1 VRDFEPK
8 IVVFRCSFCSPPG
21 AERAL
26 ASKLKSN
33 FRPRM
38 VKTTCTGRIE
48 PSFILR
54 AFAKG
59 ADGVMVAG
67 CPPGD
72 CHYVSGNYKAGR
84 NVRLLQNVLSQF
96 GIEPERLRAEWTSE
110 ALEFLLSLNEF
121 VDEVTK
127 LGPLKPVRKHGGKK
141 VITASTR

>member
-1 VRDFEPK
+1 MEDFEPK
-8 IVVFRCSFCSPPG
+8 IVVFRCNFCSPAG

-26 ASKLKSN
+26 ASRLKGN
-33 FRPRM
+33 FRPRI

-48 PSFILR
+48 PSFIFR

-72 CHYVSGNYKAGR
+72 CHYISGNHKAMR
-84 NVRLLQNVLSQF
+84 NMMLLQNVLSQF

-110 ALEFLLSLNEF
+110 APKFLSSLNEF
-121 VDEVTK
+121 VDKVTK
-127 LGPLKPVRKHGGKK
+127 LGPL
-141 VITASTR
+141 TAS